1 MKKTTL
7 HLTLFCTLIVAISSC
22 NKPATEES
30 YPRGYLYDIKV
41 SPVSVD
47 NAPALQSFAHGIHN
61 GKWLLFA
68 GRTNQDLDDG
78 GLHDL
83 NGNYTSTS
91 FVPMSYNQDIMVYDV
106 TNDEIQGMTLENML
120 SAVKNNQP
128 KTSSLYNTL
137 SNYQTIFR
145 NSNPLAT
152 QEGEYIYV
160 IGGYGPPIDKVEDG
174 AAYITFD
181 QVAKIHVPSMIALV
195 TGDNANVDWEDVM
208 AFGTNSKLVSTGGEM
223 FKLGDKF
230 YVAGG
235 HNFTNNSQKY
245 LDAVYPFT
253 ITRNPGE
260 STLTINANSPISDMT
275 VEELSKSY
283 SDQHSK
289 FRRRDG
295 PTTPALFKNA
305 QGELTQGITFYGGV
319 FKPDSVVG
327 TGSNQVTWHNAW
339 NHAIYVHPEIATSTG
354 KYFTFDNGSNQQN
367 NNVYACADL
376 EFYDSQGE
384 QVHTFLFGGIG
395 NGEVQSPFAL
405 SYFTNKLMHIN
416 YDLSTQKSS
425 PVVVNDNIFGSDYF
439 YGAEARFMPNASVV
453 RTKVG
458 SSTSDVIDIVATMG
472 DNNTLELGH
481 IYGGIEA
488 FVKDPGTFGPKRSAA
503 SNKVWKVTVTRTPKR
518 Y

>member
-1 MKKTTL
+1 MKKLTL
-7 HLTLFCTLIVAISSC
+7 HLSLFCTVIFTISSC
-22 NKPATEES
+22 NRPSKEEA
-30 YPRGYLYDIKV
+30 YPTGYLYNITV
-41 SPVSVD
+41 SQANLD
-47 NAPALQSFAHGIHN
+47 NAPALQSFAHGVHK

-68 GRTNQDLDDG
+68 GRTNQNLDDG

-91 FVPMSYNQDIMVYDV
+91 FVPMSYNQDIIVYDPA
-106 TNDEIQGMTLENML
+106 NDQIQGMTLETML
-120 SAVKNNQP
+120 STVKSDQP
-128 KTSSLYNTL
+128 KTSTLYTTL

-152 QEGEYIYV
+152 QEGEYMYV

-181 QVAKIHVPSMIALV
+181 QVAKIHVPSMIALI
-195 TGDNANVDWEDVM
+195 TGDKANVDWKEVM
-208 AFGTNSKLVSTGGEM
+208 AFGKSTKLVSTGGEM
-223 FKLGDKF
+223 FKLGDTF

-253 ITRNPGE
+253 ITRNLGGN
-260 STLTINANSPISDMT
+260 TLTINVDSPISDMT
-275 VEELSKSY
+275 VEELSKPY

-295 PTTPALFKNA
+295 PTTPALFKDA
-305 QGELTQGITFYGGV
+305 QGVLTQGISFYGGV

-327 TGSNQVTWHNAW
+327 TGNNKVTWHNAW
-339 NHAIYVHPEIATSTG
+339 NHAIYVHPDISTSG
-354 KYFTFDNGSNQQN
+354 KHYTFDNGSNQQN

-376 EFYDSQGE
+376 EFYDSNAE

-405 SYFTNKLMHIN
+405 SYFTNKLMHITYN
-416 YDLSTQKSS
+416 MAEQKST
-425 PVVVNDNIFGSDYF
+425 PTVVDNNVFGTDYF
-439 YGAEARFMPNASVV
+439 YGAEARFIPNTSVV

-458 SSTSDVIDIVATMG
+458 TTTSDVIDIVATMG
-472 DNNTLELGH
+472 SNNTLELGH

-488 FVKDPGTFGPKRSAA
+488 FVKDPGTFGPKKSAA
-503 SNKVWKVTVTRTPKR
+503 SNKIWTVTVTRSPR
-518 Y
+518 EY